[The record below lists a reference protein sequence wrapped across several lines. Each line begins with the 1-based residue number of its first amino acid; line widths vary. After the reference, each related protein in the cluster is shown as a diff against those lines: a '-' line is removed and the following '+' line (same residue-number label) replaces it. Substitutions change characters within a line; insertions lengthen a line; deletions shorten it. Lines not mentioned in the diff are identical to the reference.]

1 MAIVKSSLQTE
12 FLSGHYCHK
21 ELYDVIGTVVSVSDA
36 LFNNYWKDQLRRTI
50 ILEDVHGAQLECCF
64 FDAWC
69 NKFTKLYDE
78 RESMGHVVMILQ
90 LCKVKYFNA
99 KPSVSPAMYSTKLY
113 LNDDIQE
120 IAAFRQ
126 RYSEKEGFD
135 PANHTIAVYT
145 PVKKEITADDFFKGA
160 IKKTV
165 GSIRDSDGPYH
176 CLLYAK
182 IHKIHRE
189 NGWTYLA
196 CKKCG
201 RSAKEADSDESSYS
215 GKRTTTNKF
224 WNCRIHKGLTASLVH
239 MRFKVVVRVMDDTG
253 SASLL
258 LFDDL
263 VFNLTNGEQCHK
275 LIQEHGPNYDDYFPP
290 ELNVLVGKKVLWPFQ
305 YTNDHIENNNFL
317 YQVKLLSV
325 DEAMVT
331 RFKKDFILEDGVGD
345 LQTPLLDT
353 AKSSRF
359 SNVANIPFNLEDS
372 PQTVDGTTEG
382 NGTNTNGEGCSKE
395 TENDGGD
402 SGSGKRTI
410 IDLDDYYEKPA
421 VAKRNKVIQVK
432 LEPKD

>member
-1 MAIVKSSLQTE
+1 MPSPSTVQGAHTFSNEYMGSMPGKAASMSVTSVSQFYFPRCDADFPRVTSINRRKNGVKVTVENETSFFADAAVIAMPLGVLKKGAKEMEMNLTQLCDLDPMIDDSKILVHCISIIEVSSLRKSESGVE
-12 FLSGHYCHK
+12 FRCRIARST
-21 ELYDVIGTVVSVSDA
+21 DVIGTVVSVLDA
-36 LFNNYWKDQLRRTI
+36 IPFNNYGKDQLRRTI
-50 ILEDVHGAQLECCF
+50 ILEDVHIIQKKKVFDRNDMQKGRSQRERKVKGTGHRECTHQTPKNRVDKESTKGRSTIKAPEKGQKIIQLQ
-64 FDAWC
+64 
-69 NKFTKLYDE
+69 Y
-78 RESMGHVVMILQ
+78 ILQ
-90 LCKVKYFNA
+90 
-99 KPSVSPAMYSTKLY
+99 
-113 LNDDIQE
+113 
-120 IAAFRQ
+120 
-126 RYSEKEGFD
+126 
-135 PANHTIAVYT
+135 
-145 PVKKEITADDFFKGA
+145 
-160 IKKTV
+160 
-165 GSIRDSDGPYH
+165 
-176 CLLYAK
+176 
-182 IHKIHRE
+182 
-189 NGWTYLA
+189 
-196 CKKCG
+196 
-201 RSAKEADSDESSYS
+201 
-215 GKRTTTNKF
+215 
-224 WNCRIHKGLTASLVH
+224 
-239 MRFKVVVRVMDDTG
+239 FKVVRFDVMDDTG

-290 ELNVLVGKKVLWPFQ
+290 ELNVLVGKRVLWPFQ

-325 DEAMVT
+325 DEAMLT
-331 RFKKDFILEDGVGD
+331 SFQKGFHLRDTLLLEA
-345 LQTPLLDT
+345 PLLDT

-372 PQTVDGTTEG
+372 PQTADGTTEG

>member
-1 MAIVKSSLQTE
+1 M
-12 FLSGHYCHK
+12 
-21 ELYDVIGTVVSVSDA
+21 
-36 LFNNYWKDQLRRTI
+36 
-50 ILEDVHGAQLECCF
+50 
-64 FDAWC
+64 FDSI
-69 NKFTKLYDE
+69 Y
-78 RESMGHVVMILQ
+78 
-90 LCKVKYFNA
+90 
-99 KPSVSPAMYSTKLY
+99 
-113 LNDDIQE
+113 
-120 IAAFRQ
+120 

-215 GKRTTTNKF
+215 GKRATTNKF

-290 ELNVLVGKKVLWPFQ
+290 ELNVLVGKRVLWRFQ

-331 RFKKDFILEDGVGD
+331 RFKKDFILQDGVGD

-372 PQTVDGTTEG
+372 PQTADGTTEG
-382 NGTNTNGEGCSKE
+382 NETNTNSEGCSKE